1 MRPPQ
6 QRLQAGSGHAD
17 TWSMKCTRCGADGAV
32 ENRGTES
39 FCVDCAP
46 KRDWQ
51 ELIALVQDAHVATP
65 VAGGRPALRSA

>member
-1 MRPPQ
+1 MN
-6 QRLQAGSGHAD
+6 
-17 TWSMKCTRCGADGAV
+17 CTRCGADGAV
-32 ENRGTES
+32 ETRGTES

-51 ELIALVQDAHVATP
+51 ELIALVQDAHVLTP